1 MRSKAF
7 ALLFLGSAISFA
19 CRTTGPAPPPP
30 GPGPGVGISN
40 APPNPNPMPVTPPP
54 MPEPTPPAPQAQA
67 AYAPAPA
74 PPPAPALSEPA
85 FAPSPAAAVPE
96 QTSAAPPR
104 SASAGRPH
112 EDILKLKQAGFT
124 DEFLL
129 NKIRAENIDYQLTTP
144 EILEL
149 RAAGLSEQ
157 VLEAMLRAGRP
168 PAASAGA
175 PVARKAEFAGLARV
189 GRSFLGVFGT
199 STKDVGRLVVDGETV
214 AWFQS
219 HDPEENFSVYAKNIK
234 EIFNTC
240 VLRPG
245 QNLCLEFGFVTFTGE
260 EHRFRDPGWKSG
272 ENRLVTEAT
281 AYFRQAF
288 PNLFFS
294 QREESKL

>member
-1 MRSKAF
+1 MKPRAF
-7 ALLFLGSAISFA
+7 ALLLLVSAAIGA

-30 GPGPGVGISN
+30 GPGPGPGISSV
-40 APPNPNPMPVTPPP
+40 PPNPNPVPSSPPP
-54 MPEPTPPAPQAQA
+54 APEPTPPAPQAAYTPPPPAPPPA
-67 AYAPAPA
+67 APAAAPTPPLAAAVPDQPPAPA
-74 PPPAPALSEPA
+74 PP
-85 FAPSPAAAVPE
+85 V
-96 QTSAAPPR
+96 SAT
-104 SASAGRPH
+104 RPH
-112 EDILKLKQAGFT
+112 GDILRLKQAGFS

-129 NKIRAENIDYQLTTP
+129 NKIRTENVSFELTTP
-144 EILEL
+144 DILEL

-157 VLEAMLRAGRP
+157 VLEAMLRSGRP
-168 PAASAGA
+168 PAATAGA

-189 GRSFLGVFGT
+189 RRGFLGLGT

-214 AWFQS
+214 SWFQS
-219 HDPEENFSVYAKNIK
+219 QDPEDNFAVYVKNVK

-260 EHRFRDPGWKSG
+260 QYRFRDPGWKNG

>member
-1 MRSKAF
+1 MKPRAF
-7 ALLFLGSAISFA
+7 VLLLLVSAAIYA

-30 GPGPGVGISN
+30 GPGPGPGISN
-40 APPNPNPMPVTPPP
+40 VPPNPNPAPSMPPP
-54 MPEPTPPAPQAQA
+54 VPEPTPSAPQA
-67 AYAPAPA
+67 AYAPPPA
-74 PPPAPALSEPA
+74 PPPADPAAPA
-85 FAPSPAAAVPE
+85 VAPAPPLAAAVPD
-96 QTSAAPPR
+96 QPPALMPPAAAPR
-104 SASAGRPH
+104 QYS
-112 EDILKLKQAGFT
+112 DILRLKQAGFS

-129 NKIRAENIDYQLTTP
+129 NKIRTENVNFQLTTP
-144 EILEL
+144 DILEL

-157 VLEAMLRAGRP
+157 VLEAMLRSGQP
-168 PAASAGA
+168 PGATAGA

-189 GRSFLGVFGT
+189 RRGFLGLGT

-214 AWFQS
+214 SWFQS
-219 HDPEENFSVYAKNIK
+219 QDPEDNFAVYVKSVK

-245 QNLCLEFGFVTFTGE
+245 QNLCLEFGFVTYTGQ
-260 EHRFRDPGWKSG
+260 EHRFRDPGWKNG